1 MPYFDA
7 FRFPKMMFDKNINLH
22 YAAKETLKPCL
33 AGMARMYVIPAVA
46 SLVRPVNLFGHPRYC
61 SRVKVGGY
69 GVEKKSLRQPKGC
82 VH

>member
-33 AGMARMYVIPAVA
+33 AGMARMYVIPAEMAFENFQFHSGSQIFNSSMECATKVWVA
-46 SLVRPVNLFGHPRYC
+46 AYPV
-61 SRVKVGGY
+61 
-69 GVEKKSLRQPKGC
+69 
-82 VH
+82 